1 MILISH
7 RGNIFGKE
15 VDFENSPDFINNAL
29 KLNYHVEVDI
39 WYINE
44 KLYLGHDE
52 PQFEIDLDYL
62 NNDKF
67 FVHCKNDLS
76 LELMSKYNLKCDYFW
91 HQNDKY
97 TLTSKK
103 IVWVYPKQKVLKNS
117 IVVLPE
123 LSDEQNLSIS
133 KGVCSDYIAKYKY
146 LLEEIQ

>member
-29 KLNYHVEVDI
+29 KLNYYVEVDI

-52 PQFEIDLDYL
+52 PQYQIEFDYL
-62 NNDKF
+62 NNERF

-76 LELMSKYNLKCDYFW
+76 LELMSKLNLNCDYFW

-97 TLTSKK
+97 TLTSKNR
-103 IVWVYPKQKVLKNS
+103 VWVYPKQKVLKNS

-123 LSDEQNLSIS
+123 LSEDQDLSIS
-133 KGVCSDYIAKYKY
+133 KGVCSDFIAKYKY
-146 LLEEIQ
+146 LLEQI